1 MMMMMMVMMMMKDML
16 EAQCKLH
23 ILPVCKEFE
32 GLSKTDDLADSRPSS
47 AAAQAPA
54 QSEALH

>member
-1 MMMMMMVMMMMKDML
+1 MMMMLMMMDML

-47 AAAQAPA
+47 HAPQVRA
-54 QSEALH
+54 LSQALH